1 MTDVQRQYPKQAPV
15 ITSMQKTR
23 KEQNRRGKKNI
34 SSWSKHMQMVNR
46 VYDDDDE
53 LGSSATL
60 V

>member
-1 MTDVQRQYPKQAPV
+1 
-15 ITSMQKTR
+15 MQKTR

-53 LGSSATL
+53 LRSSATL